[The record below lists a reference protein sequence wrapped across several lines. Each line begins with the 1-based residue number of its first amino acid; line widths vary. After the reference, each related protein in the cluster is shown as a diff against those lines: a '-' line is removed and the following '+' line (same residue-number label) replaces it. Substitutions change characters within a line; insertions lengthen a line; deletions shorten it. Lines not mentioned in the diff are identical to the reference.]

1 MEQTKFTCRIDLN
14 IWCKD
19 EETMNN
25 LCLSLDTGKQVIQ
38 LDAEDKWTQID
49 SPIFHKM
56 HDIDCY
62 ILDIEGTLIRPPVA
76 FTVQS
81 ILDKLISFGDIIG
94 IKLYYTD
101 TENRQTGFWIVDSD
115 GFRRKEL
122 LKEHWPAEID
132 CDQCRMENK
141 GDVDADVCNNC
152 LDILHNLLDKYGE
165 FTYHTV
171 GNNTTKRSLSK
182 LPDTPENHDKTKEE
196 PKTMTKDNTE
206 YPNLTCSEEDMKK
219 LYDVIESIG
228 LLDTDMIIKAGDAP
242 MFLNAACTLC
252 NCAFAIFDG
261 DSGNDLQ
268 KLEELSNSLHEFNR
282 VAGDYKEAIADVEA
296 SL

>member
-1 MEQTKFTCRIDLN
+1 MEPKQFTCHIDLN

-19 EETMNN
+19 GVTMNN
-25 LCLSLDTGKQVIQ
+25 LCLSLDTGKQVLQ
-38 LDAEDKWTQID
+38 LDAEDQWTQID

-62 ILDIEGTLIRPPVA
+62 ILDIEGTLIRTPA
-76 FTVQS
+76 GFTVQN
-81 ILDKLISFGDIIG
+81 IMNRLVMMGNIIG

-101 TENRQTGFWIVDSD
+101 TDNRQTGIWIVDTD
-115 GFRRKEL
+115 GIRHKKL
-122 LKEHWPAEID
+122 PKDHWPAEID

-141 GDVDADVCNNC
+141 GDVDADLCCNC
-152 LDILHNLLDKYGE
+152 LDVIGNLLDKYGE
-165 FTYHTV
+165 FILRTIISP
-171 GNNTTKRSLSK
+171 KLRRSLSK
-182 LPDTPENHDKTKEE
+182 LPDTPENHDRTKEE

-242 MFLNAACTLC
+242 MFLNAACSLC

-261 DSGNDLQ
+261 DPGDDLK

-282 VAGDYKEAIADVEA
+282 VASDYKDAITDVEA